1 MGLLS
6 FFNRKPDSEAP
17 GPAPQARAPVPTA
30 APAIATPATPSGPP
44 EDTSLTFADADAM
57 LCREEIVDK
66 KHRLCGYRFTFRPG
80 GKRPKPTEFAF
91 FEALQAIGLN
101 EFTARRLAVL
111 PITPDGIDARHHGPV
126 ATANTMFIMARRH
139 PAFGPKELAA
149 RLAALKK
156 EGWRT
161 ALAGASLAPDE
172 APLLEQADAVFL
184 NLSDCSLPQFQTLL
198 KQLRAAYPALQVVV
212 ESVNSWEEQR
222 MCLAWGC
229 DFCMGY
235 FLTTP
240 DKVDPDAKI
249 DQSRLTSIELLNLLR
264 TDAEISE
271 LVDVAK
277 QDPGLAFHVL
287 KWANAPTT
295 GHHAKITSLKEAIIV
310 LGRSHLYRWL
320 TVSMFRLGSNHAR
333 DEALLEVA
341 LQRARFLETVANLP
355 QAQRDE
361 LFLVGLLS
369 LFDILL
375 GMPMP
380 AILETMHLSEEVR
393 DVLLRS
399 DGPYGP
405 FLMLALQV
413 EKGQV
418 GRAAEIALG
427 QGIDPDTLGTISVA
441 AFQWAQE
448 ALHHSMGE

>member
-6 FFNRKPDSEAP
+6 FLNRKPEVENT

-30 APAIATPATPSGPP
+30 APAAAPPAGPP
-44 EDTSLTFADADAM
+44 VDTALAFADADAM

-80 GKRPKPTEFAF
+80 GKRPKPAEYAF
-91 FEALQAIGLN
+91 FEALEAVDLK
-101 EFTARRLAVL
+101 EFSTRRMAVL
-111 PITPDGIDARHHGPV
+111 PVTPEGIDGRHHGKV
-126 ATANTMFIMARRH
+126 ATPNTMFIIERRH
-139 PAFGPKELAA
+139 PAFGAKELAA
-149 RLAALKK
+149 RLASLKK
-156 EGWRT
+156 DGCRT
-161 ALAGASLAPDE
+161 ALAGATLAPDE

-184 NLSDCSLPQFQTLL
+184 NLSDCSLPQFQALL
-198 KQLRAAYPALQVVV
+198 KQLRAAYPALQIVV
-212 ESVNSWEEQR
+212 ENVDSWDELR

-240 DKVDPDAKI
+240 DKVDPDVKI

-264 TDAEISE
+264 TDAEVAE

-295 GHHAKITSLKEAIIV
+295 GHHATVTSLKEAIIV

-320 TVSMFRLGSNHAR
+320 TVSMFRLGSSHAR

-380 AILETMHLSEEVR
+380 AILDKMHLSEDVR
-393 DVLLRS
+393 NVLLRS

-405 FLMLALQV
+405 YLMLALQV

-418 GRAAEIALG
+418 GRAAEIALEA
-427 QGIDPDTLGTISVA
+427 GIDPDTLGEASNA

-448 ALHHSMGE
+448 ALHHSMGD

>member
-6 FFNRKPDSEAP
+6 FLNRKQEEPDA

-30 APAIATPATPSGPP
+30 APAAAPPAGQPD
-44 EDTSLTFADADAM
+44 DTSLTFADADAM

-80 GKRPKPTEFAF
+80 GKRPKPTEYAF
-91 FEALQAIGLN
+91 FEALEAVNLN
-101 EFTARRLAVL
+101 EFSTRRLAVL
-111 PITPDGIDARHHGPV
+111 PMTPEGIDGRHHGKV
-126 ATANTMFIMARRH
+126 ATPNTMFILERRH

-149 RLAALKK
+149 RLASLKK
-156 EGWRT
+156 DGCRT
-161 ALAGASLAPDE
+161 ALAGATLAPDE

-184 NLSDCSLPQFQTLL
+184 KLSDCSLPQFQALL
-198 KQLRAAYPALQVVV
+198 KQLRAAYPALQIVV
-212 ESVNSWEEQR
+212 ENVDSWDEQR
-222 MCLAWGC
+222 MLLAWGC

-264 TDAEISE
+264 TDAEASE
-271 LVDVAK
+271 LADVAK
-277 QDPGLAFHVL
+277 RDPGLAFHVL

-295 GHHAKITSLKEAIIV
+295 GHHATITSLKEAIIV

-375 GMPMP
+375 GMPMA
-380 AILETMHLSEEVR
+380 AILDKMHLSEDVR

-399 DGPYGP
+399 DGRYGP
-405 FLMLALQV
+405 YLMLALQV

-418 GRAAEIALG
+418 GRAAEIAQG
-427 QGIDPDTLGTISVA
+427 AGIDPDTLGATSDA

-448 ALHHSMGE
+448 ALHHSMGD

>member
-6 FFNRKPDSEAP
+6 FLNRKPDDDEE

-30 APAIATPATPSGPP
+30 APTAAPVAKP
-44 EDTSLTFADADAM
+44 EDTALAYADADAM

-66 KHRLCGYRFTFRPG
+66 KQRLCGYRFTFQAG
-80 GKRPKPTEFAF
+80 GKRPKPTEYAY
-91 FEALQAIGLN
+91 FEALEAIGLK
-101 EFTARRLAVL
+101 EFTARRMAALRISAE
-111 PITPDGIDARHHGPV
+111 GIDGRHHAGV
-126 ATANTMFIMARRH
+126 ATANTLFMMERRH
-139 PAFGPKELAA
+139 PAFSPTELAV

-156 EGWRT
+156 EGCRT
-161 ALAGASLAPDE
+161 ALAGASLAPEE

-184 NLSDCSLPQFQTLL
+184 NLSDCSLPQFQALL
-198 KQLRAAYPALQVVV
+198 KQLRASYPALQIVV
-212 ESVNSWEEQR
+212 ESVNSWDEQR
-222 MCLAWGC
+222 MCFAWGC

-264 TDAEISE
+264 TDAEINQ

-277 QDPGLAFHVL
+277 QDPGLAFQVL
-287 KWANAPTT
+287 KWANTPTT
-295 GHHAKITSLKEAIIV
+295 GNHAKVTSLKEAIIV

-320 TVSMFRLGSNHAR
+320 TVSMFRLGSSHAR

-341 LQRARFLETVANLP
+341 LQRARFLEVAANLP

-375 GMPMP
+375 GMPMA
-380 AILETMHLSEEVR
+380 AILDKMHLSEEVR

-405 FLMLALQV
+405 YLMLALQV

-427 QGIDPDTLGTISVA
+427 QGIDPDTLGETSNA
-441 AFQWAQE
+441 AFQWAQD

>member
-1 MGLLS
+1 MGLFS
-6 FFNRKPDSEAP
+6 FLNNKAEDEDE
-17 GPAPQARAPVPTA
+17 GPAPQARAPIPTA
-30 APAIATPATPSGPP
+30 APTAAPSAAPAGT
-44 EDTSLTFADADAM
+44 DTALSYADADAM
-57 LCREEIVDK
+57 LFREEIVDK
-66 KHRLCGYRFTFRPG
+66 KHRLCGYRFTFQAG
-80 GKRPKPTEFAF
+80 GKRPKPTEYAF
-91 FEALQAIGLN
+91 FEALEAIELK
-101 EFTARRLAVL
+101 EFTTRRMAALRISAE
-111 PITPDGIDARHHGPV
+111 GIDGRHHAGVV
-126 ATANTMFIMARRH
+126 APNTLFIIERRH
-139 PAFGPKELAA
+139 PSFGPMELAA

-156 EGWRT
+156 DGCHT
-161 ALAGASLAPDE
+161 ALAGASLSPEE
-172 APLLEQADAVFL
+172 APLLQQADAVFL
-184 NLSDCSLPQFQTLL
+184 NLSECSLPQFQALL
-198 KQLRAAYPALQVVV
+198 KQLRAAYPALKIVV
-212 ESVNSWEEQR
+212 ENVNSWDEQR

-264 TDAEISE
+264 TDAEVSE

-277 QDPGLAFHVL
+277 QDPGLAFQVL

-295 GHHAKITSLKEAIIV
+295 GNHAKITSLKEAIIV

-320 TVSMFRLGSNHAR
+320 TVSMFRLGSNNAR

-341 LQRARFLETVANLP
+341 LQRARFLEIVANLP

-375 GMPMP
+375 GMPMS
-380 AILETMHLSEEVR
+380 AILDKMHLSDEVR

-405 FLMLALQV
+405 YLMLALQV

-427 QGIDPDTLGTISVA
+427 QGIDPDTLGETSNA

-448 ALHHSMGE
+448 ALHHSMDG